1 MKCHQMQAKRQQQ
14 HLSDLLPSKDLPDDP
29 DLRYYLSSSQNDVV
43 PLYTMLHR
51 SGASDDPALKVV
63 IVTGNPGVS
72 QSYPYP
78 YPRLPVPVLTGTGF
92 NGLG

>member
-1 MKCHQMQAKRQQQ
+1 MERTRFGPGPN
-14 HLSDLLPSKDLPDDP
+14 LDRTYWTRSEVDP
-29 DLRYYLSSSQNDVV
+29 VQVQVLVDRTLRL
-43 PLYTMLHR
+43 
-51 SGASDDPALKVV
+51 V